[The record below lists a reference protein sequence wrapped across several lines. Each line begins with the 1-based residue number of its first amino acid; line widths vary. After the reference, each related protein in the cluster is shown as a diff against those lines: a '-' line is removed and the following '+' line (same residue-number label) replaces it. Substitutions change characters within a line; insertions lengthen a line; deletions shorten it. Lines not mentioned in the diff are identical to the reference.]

1 MITFAVLILL
11 LLWVPGIYTVGY
23 TVTGLTYDLF
33 GVLLLLEQGRR
44 SQWTQFRY
52 QATMADGGR
61 VWEDIMHKRPK
72 WEIGFLWVAKSLGSS
87 NLMDI
92 NEPRLE
98 EALPINILAL
108 FLLLLGFLLQ
118 IFGNMTT

>member
-1 MITFAVLILL
+1 MSTFAVLIIL

-23 TVTGLTYDLF
+23 TVTGLAYDLF

-52 QATMADGGR
+52 RATMADGGR
-61 VWEDIMHKRPK
+61 VWKDKKLRGPK
-72 WEIGFLWVAKSLGSS
+72 WEIGFLWVAKSLGSR

-98 EALPINILAL
+98 EALPINMLAL
-108 FLLLLGFLLQ
+108 SLLLLGFLLQ